1 MDKDIIRI
9 YLINEL
15 EKLQGQSVEHTCH
28 DCGQET
34 DEGREYGALI
44 MFLEDK
50 IKELK

>member
-15 EKLQGQSVEHTCH
+15 EKLQGQSIE
-28 DCGQET
+28 GQEHA
-34 DEGREYGALI
+34 AL
-44 MFLEDK
+44 MTFLENK

>member
-9 YLINEL
+9 YLTTEL
-15 EKLQGQSVEHTCH
+15 EKLQGQSIDHICH
-28 DCGQET
+28 DCGQRT
-34 DEGREYGALI
+34 PEGEEHGTLI